1 MKVTWDS
8 KDFTDQ
14 ISILEKMVESEK
26 DVRRQCYLKKVLDA
40 TLKIYHETFGSS
52 PRPKVTARQ
61 RLSAILDST
70 LSYSRYY
77 SIVSS
82 FFKET
87 VDFFPL
93 IDKISAELEK
103 IDPDGNFD
111 FLNTGATFSDNQ
123 ILSLVD
129 NFYANFDNELY
140 LWFLEAFKDR
150 EHTVKFKDL
159 KDNNGK
165 TDGTTIFIDGVRK
178 NFITIYRRDNVE
190 TYQCAVHEYGHVIAS
205 LINPE
210 VSYTDRDDFF
220 TEVASI
226 FPELVA
232 LYENGTNEERIQN
245 LYHLYT
251 TFVTYIDSAEYL
263 CLHSPVLNTWAD
275 NKYKM
280 STTFFNTLKKDYDID
295 EECFEET
302 LSTTIEDDGI
312 YVLSFIVAVELFHIY
327 KEDKKK
333 ALEIFKNLLSYP
345 AKEDIL
351 PFIIENIPINSHI
364 GEELEL
370 LLQNFHKELKT
381 RRC

>member
-8 KDFTDQ
+8 KDFADQ

-26 DVRRQCYLKKVLDA
+26 DVRRHCYLRKVLDA

-52 PRPKVTARQ
+52 PHPKVTTRQ
-61 RLSAILDST
+61 RLAAILDST

-77 SIVSS
+77 SVVSS
-82 FFKET
+82 FFKE
-87 VDFFPL
+87 VANYLPL
-93 IDKISAELEK
+93 IDEISTDLEK
-103 IDPDGNFD
+103 IDSDGNFD
-111 FLNTGATFSDNQ
+111 FLNTGATLSDNQ
-123 ILSLVD
+123 TLSLV
-129 NFYANFDNELY
+129 NKFYANFDEELY
-140 LWFLEAFKDR
+140 RYFLEAFKDR
-150 EHTVKFKDL
+150 EHTVKFDNL

-178 NFITIYRRDNVE
+178 NFITICRRNDVE
-190 TYQCAVHEYGHVIAS
+190 TYQCAVHEYGHVIAN
-205 LINPE
+205 LVNPE
-210 VSYTDRDDFF
+210 VSYSERDDFF

-232 LYENGTNEERIQN
+232 LYENGTDSERIKN

-263 CLHSPVLNTWAD
+263 YLHSPVLNTWAD
-275 NKYKM
+275 NKYRM
-280 STTFFNTLKKDYDID
+280 STTFFDSLKEDYDID
-295 EECFEET
+295 DECFEQT
-302 LSTTIEDDGI
+302 LSTTIEDEGI

-333 ALEIFKNLLSYP
+333 ALGLFKNLLAYP
-345 AKEDIL
+345 ANEDIL
-351 PFIIENIPINSHI
+351 PFIIENIPINAHV

-370 LLQNFHKELKT
+370 LLKSFHKELKM